1 MNKVKANLFSPLF
14 LLLFA
19 FYFSLP
25 CAFANADESVIS
37 APPPSGPV
45 IALPPASPCSTIPC
59 EKIFHPPEY
68 KVVFHNISGQTHIL
82 VSKKTTVK
90 QLENLIH
97 YLAEERRL
105 NEFEKIGLP
114 PTGSGDYA
122 RGSILVFNEVK
133 WARGEKLTNPKI
145 KEKTYSRK
153 VLAEYI
159 WNNHSETAYIG
170 PKSLFSRSLP
180 R

>member
-1 MNKVKANLFSPLF
+1 MRHICFSF
-14 LLLFA
+14 GLLFILSTSVV
-19 FYFSLP
+19 FSVIRAYGEETVITEP
-25 CAFANADESVIS
+25 APPGPVIS
-37 APPPSGPV
+37 A
-45 IALPPASPCSTIPC
+45 PPASPCSSVPC

-68 KVVFHNISGQTHIL
+68 KVVFHNISGQTHVL
-82 VSKKTTVK
+82 VSKKTSGK

-97 YLAEERRL
+97 YFSEERRL

-114 PTGSGDYA
+114 PNGEGDYN
-122 RGSILVFNEVK
+122 RGSILVFNELK
-133 WARGEKLTNPKI
+133 WARGEKLTNPRI

-159 WNNHSETAYIG
+159 WNNHNETAYIG